1 MTYYTLISSL
11 PHLPAHFDDASRP
24 PISRDRLNERLKLL
38 RDDDLKVLRQLVD
51 FIAWDRQVTDRPE
64 SEIVDHYKRLTHE
77 IKHPLVLEVIEHRM
91 NARTIVSALRRRRD
105 GLDPPTGVGNLVGPI
120 TRRWGEPQFGL
131 QSGFPWIEDFN
142 QKMLAGRAVAAER
155 VLFEWSWQACL
166 RLASQFTFSF
176 DAVLMYLARWSIVD
190 RWTSRSGKIG
200 LERFD
205 SMIEETLGEY
215 ATLKL

>member
-64 SEIVDHYKRLTHE
+64 SDIVDHYERLTHE

-91 NARTIVSALRRRRD
+91 NVRTIVSALRRRRD
-105 GLDPPTGVGNLVGPI
+105 GLVPPSGVGSLVGPI
-120 TRRWGEPQFGL
+120 ARRWADPQFGL
-131 QSGFPWIEDFN
+131 QRGFPWIEDFN

-155 VLFEWSWQACL
+155 VLFEWSWQAST
-166 RLASQFTFSF
+166 RLAWQFTFSF

-190 RWTSRSGKIG
+190 RWTSRNSKLG

-215 ATLKL
+215 ATLKF